1 MGRTNDNPGRYKNLC
16 SIFSGAQRRYG
27 KLYFYDE
34 KTGEKDCYEEK
45 SQFQ

>member
-1 MGRTNDNPGRYKNLC
+1 MITQEDIKTFA

-34 KTGEKDCYEEK
+34 KTGEKV
-45 SQFQ
+45 